1 MLGLGH
7 EENLT
12 SMPTVFLLHG
22 RARGAGCAKV
32 CRANGRKGKP
42 TWLGAEREGVEKD
55 GHSGGKTLMRD
66 AR

>member
-22 RARGAGCAKV
+22 RARG
-32 CRANGRKGKP
+32 RAVQRSVGPMKEKENRRGWEQSQKELKRMV
-42 TWLGAEREGVEKD
+42 TQEER
-55 GHSGGKTLMRD
+55 H
-66 AR
+66 